1 MLFMLWCVPDV
12 YLGYNKTTMSNSIK
26 ITDHKGQIQRIL
38 FHLRLRYIG
47 FPLLVCGLLILIT
60 TLLSHQLAW
69 YWKIGSVVSCG
80 LSLASFGSNHDT
92 AIAYA
97 TTLPHQKLRGL
108 VQSQPIQLEPQIQK
122 SISYI
127 LAELDDE
134 NNWKKAN
141 PEHLEPH
148 PYLASII
155 PLITISLQIWIFIHI

>member
-1 MLFMLWCVPDV
+1 MLWCVPDV
-12 YLGYNKTTMSNSIK
+12 YLGYNKTTMTNSIK
-26 ITDHKGQIQRIL
+26 IADYKGQIQRIL

-60 TLLSHQLAW
+60 TLLNHQLAW

-97 TTLPHQKLRGL
+97 TTLPHQKLKTL
-108 VQSQPIQLEPQIQK
+108 IQSQAANLEPHLQK
-122 SISYI
+122 SLSYV
-127 LAELDDE
+127 LSELDDE
-134 NNWKKAN
+134 QNWKKEN
-141 PEHLEPH
+141 PENLEPH

-155 PLITISLQIWIFIHI
+155 PLITISLQIWIFIHL